1 MKRINTVKDIK
12 LQEQKLEFKFQ
23 EELTKK
29 LDRYDADF
37 DQNILNE
44 IVLWKVN
51 RYALFNDETILLLN
65 SVKHSSTTLD
75 LDITKKLLA
84 HLLNTK

>member
-1 MKRINTVKDIK
+1 MKRIKTVKDIK
-12 LQEQKLEFKFQ
+12 LQEQRLEFKFQ

-29 LDRYDADF
+29 LDNYSSDF

-51 RYALFNDETILLLN
+51 RYALFSDEVIKLLN
-65 SVKHSSTTLD
+65 SIKYSSTNINLD
-75 LDITKKLLA
+75 TTTKLLT
-84 HLLNTK
+84 HLLNIK

>member
-1 MKRINTVKDIK
+1 MTKIKTVKDIK

-29 LDRYDADF
+29 LDAYDSDF
-37 DQNILNE
+37 NQNILNE

-51 RYALFNDETILLLN
+51 RYALFSNETINLLN
-65 SVKHSSTTLD
+65 SIKHSSSNFD
-75 LDITKKLLA
+75 VDITKKVLT